1 MLNDF
6 WFQLGYVVFNV
17 GVSSFDKYPPLSD
30 PDAQREWLDGF
41 LLAEFEEPCLDE
53 EGVTSEDSL
62 RRCVPNAELL
72 VQLLGGLRNGRN

>member
-17 GVSSFDKYPPLSD
+17 GVSAFDKYPPLSD

-41 LLAEFEEPCLDE
+41 LLAETEEPEL
-53 EGVTSEDSL
+53 VVSSEDSL
-62 RRCVPNAELL
+62 RCRVPYPELL
-72 VQLLGGLRNGRN
+72 AQLLGGLSDGTRS